1 MILHFFVKNRNEVTK
16 IAYLCICIMETN
28 SYIKQ
33 FPDIMKG
40 KKVMYVHGFGSSA
53 QSGTVKRIQEMLPN
67 ATVVAE
73 DIPLHPEEGIAMLK
87 AMVAREKPDLII
99 GTSMGGMYTEML
111 YGFDRILINPAFEIA
126 DTMGAHGL
134 TGKQVFQNPRKDG
147 VQEFL
152 VTKGIV
158 KEYREMQEQ
167 CFKGLDEMTDEEKEK
182 ERSRVWALFGD
193 KDELVDT
200 YDLYMQ
206 HYCQGISFHG
216 EHRTNDKV
224 FHDSVMPLIR
234 WIDDKQEGRER
245 PIVYITMDALRDQ
258 RGMQRSSAMKAFRFL
273 LESYQVFIVA
283 EAPDHDLTA
292 TQDIYSWVQEIVNVP
307 AYQHLVFTHRKDL
320 LYGDYLIDAS
330 TSNRSED
337 FMGTRIAFGSE
348 TFKTWEEII
357 TFFERIGGQ

>member
-1 MILHFFVKNRNEVTK
+1 
-16 IAYLCICIMETN
+16 METN

-126 DTMGAHGL
+126 DTMGAHGM

-152 VTKGIV
+152 VTKAIV
-158 KEYREMQEQ
+158 KEYHEMQEQ
-167 CFKGLDEMTDEEKEK
+167 CFIGLEQLSEEEQRE
-182 ERSRVWALFGD
+182 ERNRVWALFGD

-200 YDLYMQ
+200 YDLYMK
-206 HYCQGISFHG
+206 HYTQGISFHG

-224 FHDSVMPLIR
+224 FHDSVLPLIR
-234 WIDDKQEGRER
+234 WIDDKQEQRER
-245 PIVYITMDALRDQ
+245 PIVYITIDALRDS
-258 RGMQRSSAMKAFRFL
+258 RGMQRSSAMKAFRYL
-273 LESYQVFIVA
+273 LESYNLFIVA
-283 EAPDHDLTA
+283 SSDDDM
-292 TQDIYSWVQEIVNVP
+292 TQMEETISWVKDIVNVP
-307 AYQHLVFTHRKDL
+307 AYHHLVFTHRKDL
-320 LYGDYLIDAS
+320 LYGDYLIDPS
-330 TSNRSED
+330 TADRSED
-337 FMGTRIAFGSE
+337 FMGTRIAFGSD

-357 TFFERIGGQ
+357 TFFERVGGQ